1 MNRRQAHRTHDH
13 GQQGAATL
21 SVTLLLLFVL
31 SLMSVYAAR
40 VGLTEAR
47 LSANELRHQQ
57 ALAAAMAGLERAFAA
72 LDPAL
77 LDGPPR
83 AGPAGTLPDGS
94 AYASHLR
101 PEGDFRVE
109 ISATGTSTDGGST
122 RRLRQRARF
131 LPWLRRPPPAALVAR
146 EAVRLRGGRLRG
158 GREVPRLWSGGRL
171 FRDGV
176 PVVRLP
182 GDCLPDGL
190 CTGDAALGS
199 LATPAWERQFFTHP
213 PALIPEMPG
222 VIHIAAPSPARLS
235 GLHLGLASR
244 PVLVIVDGDV
254 ASLRDSRIHGL
265 LLVRGDITGDAGGL
279 VLEGA
284 LLSIGRIALAG
295 DFLIRHRPTVLRRLM
310 DLGRFVPIAGSWQD
324 RDPLP

>member
-1 MNRRQAHRTHDH
+1 M
-13 GQQGAATL
+13 
-21 SVTLLLLFVL
+21 SVTLVLLFVL

-57 ALAAAMAGLERAFAA
+57 ALAAAMAGLARAFAS
-72 LDPAL
+72 LDPTL

-101 PEGDFRVE
+101 PEGDFQVV
-109 ISATGTSTDGGST
+109 ISATGTAADGGST

-146 EAVRLRGGRLRG
+146 ESVYLRGGRLRG
-158 GREVPRLWSGGRL
+158 GRDAPRMWSGGRL
-171 FRDGV
+171 FRDGL
-176 PVVRLP
+176 PVARLP

-190 CTGDAALGS
+190 CTDDAALGS
-199 LATPAWERQFFTHP
+199 LAAPAWERQFFTRP
-213 PALIPEMPG
+213 PARIPEMPG

-235 GLHLGLASR
+235 GLRLGLPSH

-265 LLVRGDITGDAGGL
+265 LHVRGDITGEAGGL

-284 LLSIGRIALAG
+284 LLGTGRIALAG
-295 DFLIRHRPTVLRRLM
+295 DFLIRHRPAVLRRLM
-310 DLGRFVPIAGSWQD
+310 DLGRFVPAAGSWQD